1 MTVKKESI
9 WRLVISCILV
19 LLVWIG
25 FAWKFDFYYD
35 LNDDT
40 FIKDIVSGV
49 YTGTPSGY
57 CIQMLYPLNI
67 WIALCYKAIPGVA
80 WYGLFL
86 CLCQFSCLGLVLYH
100 TSKLPEKKWM
110 QVILSGLFLF
120 LMIGGLARQWV
131 ILQYTVT
138 SGMLMATAIY
148 LYLIRNKKVPVLSIV
163 LVVLSFCIRTEMCLM
178 LFPFLLLTGLVKWCK
193 EEQPLDKENVKK
205 YLVTIGSALLCMGL
219 LWGVDKLAYSWNTQS
234 QQWQE
239 YRAFFD
245 ARTKLYDFYGIPD
258 YEQNQDFYASISL
271 SREQYE
277 LLVNYNFALDE
288 AIDAK
293 LLQQIAEYQRRQLH
307 PILGV
312 LYTKHTLKEGLWL
325 YKRQIL
331 TLANGIASIAV
342 LLCYFLYFFQS
353 IRSGKMKNL
362 WNILGLAFIRSALWI
377 YLLLVDRLLQRVTIP
392 LILAEIA
399 VLSGWI
405 FLDWKANEKA
415 SKEGLFLQYGMLL
428 VMFLVGI
435 SMLEQNVPAL
445 KEEYAA
451 REAIMPRY
459 QAYLDYCKEH
469 DNQYYV
475 LDVFSSTSYDGVAYS
490 EKIFQNVDNSYRN
503 QDICGGWLTKSPL
516 TQEKQMKY
524 EIENLSEGLLTQKAY
539 FVTAAGKDISW
550 LEHYYASKN
559 IEITLTETEQIFV
572 NAKPAFQVY
581 EVGAK

>member
-1 MTVKKESI
+1 MTVKKESV

-40 FIKDIVSGV
+40 FIRDIVSGV

-86 CLCQFSCLGLVLYH
+86 CLCQFGCLGLVLYH
-100 TSKLPEKKWM
+100 TSKLPQKKWM
-110 QVILSGLFLF
+110 QAVLSALLLF
-120 LMIGGLARQWV
+120 LMTGGLARQWV

-138 SGMLMATAIY
+138 SGILMATAIY
-148 LYLIRNKKVPVLSIV
+148 LFVIREQKVPVLPIV

-178 LFPFLLLTGLVKWCK
+178 LFPFLLLTGLIKWYR
-193 EEQPLDKENVKK
+193 EEQPFHKENVKK
-205 YLVTIGSALLCMGL
+205 YLITIGSALLCMGL
-219 LWGVDKLAYSWNTQS
+219 LWGVDRLAYSWNAQS

-258 YEQNQDFYASISL
+258 YEQNQDFYTSISL

-288 AIDAK
+288 TIDAK
-293 LLQQIAEYQRRQLH
+293 LLNQIAEYQKKQLH

-325 YKRQIL
+325 YKRQLL
-331 TLANGIASIAV
+331 TLANRIGSIAV

-353 IRSGKMKNL
+353 VRLGKRRNL

-377 YLLLVDRLLQRVTIP
+377 YLLLVDRLLPRVTIP
-392 LILAEIA
+392 LILTEIA
-399 VLSGWI
+399 VLLGWI
-405 FLDWKANEKA
+405 LLDWKTTGKA
-415 SKEGLFLQYGMLL
+415 LKELQFLQYGMLL
-428 VMFLVGI
+428 VLLLTGL
-435 SMLEQNVPAL
+435 SMLEQNVPTL
-445 KEEYAA
+445 KTEFAS
-451 REAIMPRY
+451 REAILPRY

-469 DNQYYV
+469 DKKYFV

-490 EKIFQNVDNSYRN
+490 EKIFRKVDNSYRN

-516 TQEKQMKY
+516 TKEKQMQY
-524 EIENLSEGLLTQKAY
+524 DIDSLSEGLLTQKAY
-539 FVTAAGKDISW
+539 FVVTAGKDVSW
-550 LEHYYASKN
+550 MRSFYASKGVEVELQ
-559 IEITLTETEQIFV
+559 EIDQIMLQGKEV
-572 NAKPAFQVY
+572 FQVY
-581 EVGAK
+581 EIK